1 MTRRSSSSLSTNRV
15 KAPGRTWG
23 LWILAILVLVVVAL
37 PAFFAGRQPTVRH
50 SSDSRSRTDAV
61 RDSRAAEQQGATPSA
76 SSPDAAPPHPPASVV
91 HTRATT
97 AWELSNGSDAG
108 EAAAKMHVLLRAET
122 DERVRCEIIGA
133 ASTLDTTP
141 ALHRL
146 FEESAE
152 ASQPS
157 RVRQVALDLWL
168 TVYPDEAPAIAR
180 RFLTDQDE
188 EVRGVAEDYF
198 LAKKE
203 EAKGKSE

>member
-1 MTRRSSSSLSTNRV
+1 M
-15 KAPGRTWG
+15 
-23 LWILAILVLVVVAL
+23 
-37 PAFFAGRQPTVRH
+37 Q
-50 SSDSRSRTDAV
+50 
-61 RDSRAAEQQGATPSA
+61 E
-76 SSPDAAPPHPPASVV
+76 
-91 HTRATT
+91 
-97 AWELSNGSDAG
+97 
-108 EAAAKMHVLLRAET
+108 LLRAET

-168 TVYPDEAPAIAR
+168 TVYPDEAPSIAR